1 MSKQS
6 GDSNPGKLTL
16 GWRGL
21 LVVLRVAAMLAWTAL
36 VVPIH
41 ILVRVAGWPWLIPP
55 TYLCGLGWLA
65 GLRFT
70 AEGKPRPHA
79 LLLANH
85 LSWLDIM
92 GLAAASRTA
101 FVAHSGLTISPALK
115 WLCDQNGT
123 VFITRDR
130 RNTVPEQVKQVREAL
145 GERRLTIFPEGTTS
159 DGREMLPFKSA
170 LLSALEGLPKGI
182 PVQPVALVYDEPE
195 EVAWV
200 GAEPGLRNAATI
212 LSRTRPIH
220 LTVRFLSPL
229 TGPALADRKAM
240 AAGARAAIERALTR
254 K

>member
-1 MSKQS
+1 VRLA
-6 GDSNPGKLTL
+6 GK
-16 GWRGL
+16 
-21 LVVLRVAAMLAWTAL
+21 
-36 VVPIH
+36 
-41 ILVRVAGWPWLIPP
+41 PWLIPP
-55 TYLCGLGWLA
+55 TYLCGIGWLA

-70 AEGKPRPHA
+70 VEGKPRKHA

-92 GLAAASRTA
+92 ALAAASRTA
-101 FVAHSGLTISPALK
+101 FVAHSGLTISPGLK

-130 RNTVPEQVKQVREAL
+130 RHTVAGQVGQVREAL

-159 DGREMLPFKSA
+159 DGCEMLPFKSA

-182 PVQPVALVYDEPE
+182 PVQPVALVYDEPGDI
-195 EVAWV
+195 AWV

-220 LTVRFLSPL
+220 LTLRFLPPL
-229 TGPALADRKAM
+229 SGAALADRKTM
-240 AAGARAAIERALTR
+240 AAAARAAIERALN
-254 K
+254 